1 MYRALFFIFF
11 VLIGLMALI
20 FTSLRTSFYT
30 MF

>member
-11 VLIGLMALI
+11 VLIGLTAII
-20 FTSLRTSFYT
+20 FTSLRTSFNT